1 MSHRWSIAAL
11 LLVAF
16 TAGSGCHS
24 SQKSEGPQ
32 PAAGLTL
39 AKTKVDTAA
48 LVADLH
54 GVLDLIYIRM
64 IGVADEVTD
73 GSENAAAREAALR
86 LKIRVAATTQV
97 IAAQPDPR
105 LAFCDIWIVIVE
117 GRNLFA
123 TKAQKEIF
131 GEFQPRL
138 IKVADELEAEVVA
151 VGRRHFGDA
160 MMKDAKPQIEKLAA
174 DNALSGRFVTGFV
187 LAGSASTSDGQAVSK
202 ILGMPLAP
210 LTGLQG
216 VADTPSAITQST
228 AIAANLIQ
236 NLPERARWEAEML
249 LPEIREQAEMV
260 VSKVRQEVDSVIDEL
275 NASQGPLQQ
284 TLKEAKETVA
294 QVDDVMDKADRLATT
309 ADDIAGRLKEAAVAW
324 DDTAKSVNVLIGS
337 VQQLVDST
345 AKKPQPDSGEQH
357 DSASVQ
363 DYLGAVTDIR
373 EAATQLNAAI
383 GRLESDKLGQ
393 VIAGVQGVSESTVA
407 DTAAHVGALLNAMTV
422 RAIIVIGVL
431 LAAMIMYRAA
441 SVRLTRSAR

>member
-1 MSHRWSIAAL
+1 MSHRWSIPAL

-16 TAGSGCHS
+16 IAGSGCHS
-24 SQKSEGPQ
+24 SQNAEGPP
-32 PAAGLTL
+32 PASGVTL
-39 AKTKVDTAA
+39 AGTKVDTAA

-54 GVLDLIYIRM
+54 KVIDLVYIRM

-86 LKIRVAATTQV
+86 LKIRVAATTHA

-105 LAFCDIWIVIVE
+105 LAFCNIWIVIVE

-123 TKAQKEIF
+123 TQAHKEIF

-138 IKVADELEAEVVA
+138 IKVANELEAEVVA

-160 MMKDAKPQIEKLAA
+160 MVKDAKPQIEKLAA

-187 LAGSASTSDGQAVSK
+187 LAGSANTSDGQAVGK

-210 LTGLQG
+210 FTGLQG
-216 VADTPSAITQST
+216 IGDTPTAITRST

-249 LPEIREQAEMV
+249 LPEVREQAEMLV
-260 VSKVRQEVDSVIDEL
+260 LQIRQEVDSVIDKV

-284 TLKEAKETVA
+284 TLKEARQTVA
-294 QVDDVMDKADRLATT
+294 EVDDVVTKADALATT
-309 ADDIAGRLKEAAVAW
+309 ADEIVGRVKEAAVAL
-324 DDTAKSVNVLIGS
+324 DDTAKSANVLVGS
-337 VQQLVDST
+337 VQQLMAST
-345 AKKPQPDSGEQH
+345 AQKPQPDSGEQH

-363 DYLGAVTDIR
+363 DYLKAIADVR
-373 EAATQLNAAI
+373 EATTQLNSAI
-383 GRLESDKLGQ
+383 GRLESGKLDQ

-407 DTAAHVGALLNAMTV
+407 DTTAHVGALLNVMTI

-431 LAAMIMYRAA
+431 LAAMITYRAA